1 SDDDGTVVLTTSGPI
16 RGKRLQVGSAAV
28 TAF

>member
-16 RGKRLQVGSAAV
+16 
-28 TAF
+28 